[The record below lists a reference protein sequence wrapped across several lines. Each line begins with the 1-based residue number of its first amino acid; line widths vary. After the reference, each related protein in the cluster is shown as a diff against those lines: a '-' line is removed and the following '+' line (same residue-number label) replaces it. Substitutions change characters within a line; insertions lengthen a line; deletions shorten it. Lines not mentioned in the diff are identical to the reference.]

1 MRHSIEELANAVTH
15 GIGAILSLAGL
26 VVLIVLAVLRG
37 SAWHILAC
45 AIYGASLLCLY
56 TASTLY
62 HSVVSPRLKRALRIF
77 DHSAIYLLIAGTYTP
92 FLLINL
98 RGPWGWTL
106 FGIVWSLALAGVFFK
121 FRFTGRFEAVSVALY
136 LAMGW
141 LIVIAARPAL
151 SHISQPTLLWLLAGG
166 VAYSL
171 GVIFYLAQRI
181 PFHHAIWHLFVLG
194 GSVCHYIAVL
204 STVLPPHVS

>member
-15 GIGAILSLAGL
+15 GIGALLSLAGL
-26 VVLIVLAVLRG
+26 VVLIVLAALRG
-37 SAWHILAC
+37 SGWHILAC

-62 HSVVSPRLKRALRIF
+62 HSVVSPRLKRALRVF

-98 RGPWGWTL
+98 RGPWGWSL

-141 LIVIAARPAL
+141 LIVVAARPAL
-151 SHISQPTLLWLLAGG
+151 AHIGASTLLWLLAGG
-166 VAYSL
+166 IAYSS
-171 GVIFYLAQRI
+171 GIVFYVARRI

-204 STVLPPHVS
+204 STVLPPRVT